1 MQKPR
6 SFWAGVHRILST
18 KTEFAN
24 GIEIQE
30 RLGHTGEELN
40 HRAESSEG
48 MALCSFHAHR
58 EG

>member
-24 GIEIQE
+24 GIELTLIYTIIYEKCYLLDISHIQQY
-30 RLGHTGEELN
+30 
-40 HRAESSEG
+40 
-48 MALCSFHAHR
+48 AH
-58 EG
+58 ENV